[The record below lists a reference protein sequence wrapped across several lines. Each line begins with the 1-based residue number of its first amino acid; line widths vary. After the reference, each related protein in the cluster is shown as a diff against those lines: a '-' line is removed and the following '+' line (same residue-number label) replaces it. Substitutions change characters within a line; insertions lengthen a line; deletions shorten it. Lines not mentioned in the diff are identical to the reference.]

1 MRALEPSSRLQGLHE
16 FFARENRAQGPG
28 WGPGGACSDGA
39 GRCPERDGS
48 RVSFRCMN
56 RRDAPK
62 ATVLPEQEAE
72 SWAVELEAWALIRE
86 KVVGKLDMLDVRAGA
101 PREVAQARE
110 ARRLSGEIRSIARE
124 VRDARLS
131 DDSASAG
138 ILLETLG
145 SLRAR
150 ALGLLTQR

>member
-1 MRALEPSSRLQGLHE
+1 M
-16 FFARENRAQGPG
+16 
-28 WGPGGACSDGA
+28 
-39 GRCPERDGS
+39 
-48 RVSFRCMN
+48 
-56 RRDAPK
+56 
-62 ATVLPEQEAE
+62 LPEEEAE

-86 KVVGKLDMLDVRAGA
+86 KVVGKLDI
-101 PREVAQARE
+101 AQARE
-110 ARRLSGEIRSIARE
+110 ARRLAGQIRSIARE
-124 VRDARLS
+124 VRDARIS

>member
-1 MRALEPSSRLQGLHE
+1 
-16 FFARENRAQGPG
+16 
-28 WGPGGACSDGA
+28 
-39 GRCPERDGS
+39 
-48 RVSFRCMN
+48 MN

-86 KVVGKLDMLDVRAGA
+86 KVVGKLDMPDGRVGA
-101 PREVAQARE
+101 PREHAQARE

>member
-1 MRALEPSSRLQGLHE
+1 
-16 FFARENRAQGPG
+16 
-28 WGPGGACSDGA
+28 
-39 GRCPERDGS
+39 
-48 RVSFRCMN
+48 MN

-62 ATVLPEQEAE
+62 ATVLPEEEAE

-86 KVVGKLDMLDVRAGA
+86 KVVGKLDI
-101 PREVAQARE
+101 AQARE
-110 ARRLSGEIRSIARE
+110 ARRLAGQIRSIARE
-124 VRDARLS
+124 VRDARIS